1 MPRYDPTR
9 DRTKPE
15 PSSEDRPT
23 MGDVSHTPP
32 DETTAN
38 GVWGRGPA
46 PVDAPTPDQAEDA
59 RTADQPADD

>member
-1 MPRYDPTR
+1 
-9 DRTKPE
+9 
-15 PSSEDRPT
+15 

-46 PVDAPTPDQAEDA
+46 LEEPS
-59 RTADQPADD
+59 TADQPADD

>member
-1 MPRYDPTR
+1 
-9 DRTKPE
+9 
-15 PSSEDRPT
+15 

-46 PVDAPTPDQAEDA
+46 REEPP
-59 RTADQPADD
+59 TADQPADD